1 MIAFFRIFFTLLS
14 VLCVAAVIPVG
25 IFGGWLWAVICILGA
40 FAFYLLMLICK
51 QAMDKN
57 APSPQNEEKSVSEKE
72 NKNENNG

>member
-14 VLCVAAVIPVG
+14 VLCVGTVIPVG

-51 QAMDKN
+51 QVMDKN

>member
-57 APSPQNEEKSVSEKE
+57 APSPQSNENPTSAKE
-72 NKNENNG
+72 NTNENNG